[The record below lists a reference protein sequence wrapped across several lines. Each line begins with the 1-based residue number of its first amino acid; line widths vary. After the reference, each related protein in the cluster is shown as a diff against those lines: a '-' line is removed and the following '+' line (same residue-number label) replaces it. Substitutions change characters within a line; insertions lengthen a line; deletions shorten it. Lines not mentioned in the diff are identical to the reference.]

1 MFPHSFCAR
10 ILLYHLVPLVPKTYI
25 QCPPPFTKV
34 TGRALNDSTLEC
46 VSPAAPI
53 EGVVSVAIALR
64 YNNTERNVLL
74 GTNGNTGRSGNNLQF
89 SFYAAELVSAI
100 RPSGGPSRGGTI
112 VAVSGS
118 NFRNTTNLAVRFIF
132 SGIYSNEAE
141 QELEF
146 GAASTTVPARFVG
159 IGELIVEAP
168 SCPLDSGSGLF
179 FVEVS
184 SNGFDFG
191 PSRGSPLY
199 SYNAS
204 EPFVDVLHPVILRES
219 GGVILSVRG
228 TGFPEAYPSSLA
240 CLFGDDTLVPA
251 TRQSAELLTCMAP
264 SRRPGP
270 VVITVT
276 FYGQSMVSGKELSVE
291 YIQAL
296 RILSSSPI
304 LGPAIGGTA
313 VTILGEGFH
322 AEEVYMCAFGL
333 SQPAVEATFMN
344 STAVMCHTP
353 PVVGSQR
360 EGEAGLQVWA
370 VQDRGIA
377 SDSSNSFGF
386 SPTGELTDI
395 VLASRVEGE
404 VDFASTLLTFR
415 YHDDIEI
422 YRVSPANGPSSGG
435 TVVRVSGLGFL
446 DLPQTA
452 CQFGVGER
460 TPARV
465 IDAQTLVCATTS
477 LVSSLGIPAEN
488 GYPSLSNVSRVEKG
502 AALRVTINGID
513 FAPTNTSVSFL
524 YDDDM
529 TVLALVPNHGPATGG
544 VRVLVRGSGFRP
556 DERLAC
562 RFGLQSVYAEYVRD
576 DTIAC
581 LAPPQVRMSK
591 VFVSVTLNGQDFTP
605 EQAPTVDSNGDDGY
619 TEGPLFTYTDRAS
632 VLSLQP
638 NKGPTRGGTMVR
650 VSGVNFADTSTMLCR
665 FGAVVTTARF
675 VSTEV
680 ITCMSPAVPVGTGRV
695 HLDVSKTSTP
705 PLLPG
710 DVQPLEFTSDSSN
723 NPTMWTANGVEFTF
737 MDDAEVLAAF
747 PSSGPSSGGTKV
759 SLTGSGFEDLPEL
772 GCRFGSTLLEHE
784 GVDELGEALAE
795 AFQNTAV
802 DIPAIFVSPTEVICF
817 SPQQPP
823 KWSTDEAPSTVG
835 TVRIAVTLNGQDYGL
850 KMAQFTYYP
859 TPKVKWIGV
868 CAI

>member
-1 MFPHSFCAR
+1 M
-10 ILLYHLVPLVPKTYI
+10 
-25 QCPPPFTKV
+25 
-34 TGRALNDSTLEC
+34 
-46 VSPAAPI
+46 
-53 EGVVSVAIALR
+53 EGIVSVTVALR
-64 YNNTERNVLL
+64 FNNTERNVLL
-74 GTNGNTGRSGNNLQF
+74 GTNGDTSGSGNDLQF
-89 SFYAAELVSAI
+89 NFYASELVSAI
-100 RPSGGPSRGGTI
+100 RPSGGPSRGGTV

-118 NFRNTTNLAVRFIF
+118 NFRNTTNLVVRFIF

-141 QELEF
+141 QDLKF
-146 GAASTTVPARFVG
+146 GSASTTVPARFVG

-168 SCPLDSGSGLF
+168 SCPLGSESGLF

-199 SYNAS
+199 SYNTS
-204 EPFVDVLHPVILRES
+204 EPFVDVIHPVILRES
-219 GGVILSVRG
+219 GGVVLSIRG
-228 TGFPEAYPSSLA
+228 TGFPKAYPSSLA
-240 CLFGDDTLVPA
+240 CLFGGDTSVPA
-251 TRQSAELLTCMAP
+251 TRQSPELLTCMAP

-276 FYGQSMVSGKELSVE
+276 FYGQSMASDKDLSVE
-291 YIQAL
+291 YVQAL

-313 VTILGEGFH
+313 VTVLGEGFH
-322 AEEVYMCAFGL
+322 AEEAYMCAFGL
-333 SQPAVEATFMN
+333 SQPAVEAAFMN

-353 PVVGSQR
+353 PAVGNQH

-370 VQDRGIA
+370 VQDRDSA
-377 SDSSNSFGF
+377 SDSSNGYGF

-395 VLASRVEGE
+395 VLSSRAEGE

-435 TVVRVSGLGFL
+435 TVVRVSGSGFL
-446 DLPQTA
+446 DLPKTA

-477 LVSSLGIPAEN
+477 LVSATGVPAEI
-488 GYPSLSNVSRVEKG
+488 GYPSLRNVSRVEKG
-502 AALRVTINGID
+502 AALRVTMNGID

-529 TVLALVPNHGPATGG
+529 AVLALVPNHGPATGG

-562 RFGLQSVYAEYVRD
+562 RFGLQSVTAEYIRD

-581 LAPPQVRMSK
+581 LAPPQVRMSN

-605 EQAPTVDSNGDDGY
+605 EQAPTVGSSGDDGY
-619 TEGPLFTYTDRAS
+619 TEGAMFTYTDRAS

-638 NKGPTRGGTMVR
+638 NKGPTRGGTTVR
-650 VSGVNFADTSTMLCR
+650 VSGANFVGTSTMLCR
-665 FGAVVTTARF
+665 FGSVVTTARF
-675 VSTEV
+675 DSAEV

-695 HLDVSKTSTP
+695 HLDVSETSTP
-705 PLLPG
+705 QSLPE
-710 DVQPLEFTSDSSN
+710 DVQPLEFTSDSNN
-723 NPTMWTANGVEFTF
+723 NPTVWTGNGVEFTF
-737 MDDAEVLAAF
+737 MDDAEVLAVF
-747 PSSGPSSGGTKV
+747 PSSGPSSGGTNV

-772 GCRFGSTLLEHE
+772 GCRFGNTLLEQG
-784 GVDELGEALAE
+784 GVDELGGAIAE
-795 AFQNTAV
+795 VFKDTAV
-802 DIPAIFVSPTEVICF
+802 DIPALFVSPTEVICS
-817 SPQQPP
+817 SPQQLPE
-823 KWSTDEAPSTVG
+823 WSTGEAPSTMG

-859 TPKVKWIGV
+859 TPQVKGIGV
-868 CAI
+868 CAM